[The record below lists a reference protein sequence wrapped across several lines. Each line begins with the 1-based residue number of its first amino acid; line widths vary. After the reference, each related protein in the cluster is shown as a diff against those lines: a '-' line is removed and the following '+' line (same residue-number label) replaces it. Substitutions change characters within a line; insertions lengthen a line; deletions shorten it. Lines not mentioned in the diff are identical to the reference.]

1 MNSLLIKANYID
13 IVNKEI
19 YPSHITIKNGTI
31 SNIERTNESLKDY
44 VLPGFIDSHI
54 HIESSLLIPSHF
66 AHLVVQHGTVS
77 TISDPHEIANV
88 NGIDGINFMIN
99 NSNKIDFKIFFGAP
113 SCVPALPLEIETSGH
128 VLDDKDVDKL
138 LALDNIYYLS
148 EMMNF
153 PGVLNRDP
161 KVMNKIHS
169 ALKRN
174 KVVDGHA
181 PGLLPESVLKYAS
194 AGISTDH
201 ECSTIEDA
209 RYKLSLGMKIL
220 IREGSAAKNFEALH
234 PLISECSGKYRD
246 HLMFCCDDAHPDILL
261 NGHIN
266 LMVSRAIEYGHDF
279 FDVLKIAC
287 INPVIHYK
295 IPVGLLQVGDPADFI
310 ITKDLKTFKVDKT
323 YINGKLVFSDGKSY
337 IPLLNENPINNF
349 NCSKKSI
356 DDFKFFTQSKTIP
369 TINCINNQ
377 IITNKTMTDSNLLA
391 PNFESNISKDI
402 LKIAV
407 INRYN
412 NHNKISI
419 GFTKNFG
426 LKNGAIGS
434 TVAHDSHNIIV
445 LGTSDEYLCKAANLI
460 IENKGGLCA
469 LNNQDTLILKLPIA
483 GLMSMS
489 PPKEVALKYIQ
500 LNNFCRNVL
509 GSNLDSPLMTLS
521 FMSLTVIPHLKIND
535 KGLFDVD
542 SFSFLN
548 F

>member
-99 NSNKIDFKIFFGAP
+99 NSNKIDFKNFFGAP

-181 PGLLPESVLKYAS
+181 PGLSPESVLKYAS

-234 PLISECSGKYRD
+234 PLISECSGKYRN

>member
-181 PGLLPESVLKYAS
+181 PGLSPESVLKYAS